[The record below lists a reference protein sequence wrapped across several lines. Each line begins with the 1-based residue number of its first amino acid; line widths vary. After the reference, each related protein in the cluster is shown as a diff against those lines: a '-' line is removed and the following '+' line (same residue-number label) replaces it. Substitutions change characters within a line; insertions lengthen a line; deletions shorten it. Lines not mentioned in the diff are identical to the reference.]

1 MFTLLRHCVAAV
13 GIVHDALSVVVVATF
28 RLLFCRVNK
37 QTNKQTNRVQK
48 KLKTNA
54 ET

>member
-37 QTNKQTNRVQK
+37 QTNKQSTK
-48 KLKTNA
+48 KTKNKRRNMT
-54 ET
+54 